1 MADVLLIPDPYKR
14 GKEFKSRIM
23 FDGKSYETSVFFAPI
38 PKGTPEYKKIVN
50 KISSRKQLDKT
61 TGQYVTCL
69 GITKSEIKESLD
81 DVVTSIYLF
90 VNEKGKATSD
100 QASGS
105 LQILETP
112 NTSSAGG
119 DPVKI
124 AYICDL
130 CRNCPDPS
138 KKSASSPVK
147 PIMHLFE
154 QLAHYIFGETDICL
168 LVDHDQEDALVPLYE
183 KYGFS
188 RNPGHPKYIFMKKAI
203 VPDPTL
209 SNFPFDPTS
218 SKSRKKSH
226 SKISKGGKSLRR
238 RK

>member
-1 MADVLLIPDPYKR
+1 MADVLLIPDPHKR
-14 GKEFKSRIM
+14 GKEFKSHIM
-23 FDGKSYETSVFFAPI
+23 FDGKSYETTVFFAPI

-50 KISSRKQLDKT
+50 KISSRKQLDKK
-61 TGQYVTCL
+61 TGNYVTCL
-69 GITKSEIKESLD
+69 GMSKSEIKESLD

-112 NTSSAGG
+112 SDDG
-119 DPVKI
+119 PFKI

-130 CRNCPDPS
+130 CRNCPDPA

-154 QLAHYIFGETDICL
+154 QLAHYIFGENEICL
-168 LVDHDQEDALVPLYE
+168 LIDPDQEDALVPLYE

-188 RNPGHPKYIFMKKAI
+188 RNPGHVKYIFMKKAI

-209 SNFPFDPTS
+209 YNFPFDATS
-218 SKSRKKSH
+218 SKSRKRSH